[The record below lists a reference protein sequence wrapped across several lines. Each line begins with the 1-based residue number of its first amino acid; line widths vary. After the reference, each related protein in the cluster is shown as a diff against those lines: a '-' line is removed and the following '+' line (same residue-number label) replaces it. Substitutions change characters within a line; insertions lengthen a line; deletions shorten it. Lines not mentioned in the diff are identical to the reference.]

1 MGKNISKTL
10 LVSGVGGIALI
21 ALVGLLRYEAIYF
34 FNGYE
39 YTAAFSAIALLFTAV
54 GLFITLFRD
63 NPQGKGI
70 GVKISLLAKALAGM
84 FIVAGVAV
92 WMVEIENST
101 LAWLSLFIG
110 FVMAAFTLPL
120 YGFGQLVD
128 DVKALR
134 KDMPD

>member
-1 MGKNISKTL
+1 
-10 LVSGVGGIALI
+10 
-21 ALVGLLRYEAIYF
+21 
-34 FNGYE
+34 
-39 YTAAFSAIALLFTAV
+39 
-54 GLFITLFRD
+54 
-63 NPQGKGI
+63 
-70 GVKISLLAKALAGM
+70 M